1 MNLQGLLTNLLVVW
15 NDINSLKIDMIMTKD
30 IKLNKNS
37 AKTQQIM
44 QDNPDL
50 FYEFVRQLLI
60 AQAQVAA
67 GRIEPYKF
75 G

>member
-1 MNLQGLLTNLLVVW
+1 
-15 NDINSLKIDMIMTKD
+15 MIMTKD